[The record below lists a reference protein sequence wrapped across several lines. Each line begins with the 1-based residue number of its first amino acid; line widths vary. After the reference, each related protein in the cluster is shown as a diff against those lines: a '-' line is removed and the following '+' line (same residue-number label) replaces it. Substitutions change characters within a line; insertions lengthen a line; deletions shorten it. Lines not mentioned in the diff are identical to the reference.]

1 MISDD
6 FPSQPDCDVSIV
18 VPVYRSAEFLAQSV
32 SSICDAM
39 DARHESFEIVLV
51 EDGSPDDSWSVV
63 ETIQA
68 DRPETITAV
77 QLNRNFGQHNALMC
91 GFRHSRG
98 AIIVTID
105 DDLQNPASEIPVLLD
120 AIDSSDAD
128 LVYGVPTL
136 KHHAKARNLGSDF
149 INRFFQIVFGTGVR
163 VTSFRAVRRPLIS
176 SILTYTLN
184 FTYVDGLLAWNTQKI
199 QSAAVQHVPRQSGTS
214 GYSIGKLMVLAI
226 NLFTNF
232 SVLPLQI
239 ASAIGLTFS
248 AAGLTAGT
256 YYLVRAL
263 TTSIP
268 VPGYASIIV
277 AVMVLGGIQLLA
289 IGVIGEYVG
298 RMHLN
303 VNRKPQYSMRC
314 KRLRSVDQANDK

>member
-6 FPSQPDCDVSIV
+6 FPSRPDCDVSIV
-18 VPVYRSAEFLAQSV
+18 VPVYRSAEFLEQSV
-32 SSICDAM
+32 TSICDIM
-39 DARHESFEIVLV
+39 DARPESYELVLI

-63 ETIQA
+63 ESLHAARPKTIS
-68 DRPETITAV
+68 AV

-120 AIDSSDAD
+120 AINSSNAD
-128 LVYGVPTL
+128 LVYGVPAL
-136 KHHAKARNLGSDF
+136 KHHARGRNLGSYL

-163 VTSFRAVRRPLIS
+163 VTSFRAVRRSLVR

-184 FTYVDGLLAWNTQKI
+184 FTYVDGLLAWNTQRI
-199 QSAAVQHVPRQSGTS
+199 QSAAVQHVPRQTGKS
-214 GYSIGKLMVLAI
+214 GYSLGKLMVLAI

-248 AAGLTAGT
+248 AAGLGAGT
-256 YYLVRAL
+256 YYLIRAL

-277 AVMVLGGIQLLA
+277 AVMVLGGIQLLS
-289 IGVIGEYVG
+289 IGVIGEYIG

-303 VNRKPQYSMRC
+303 VNRKPQYSTRC
-314 KRLRSVDQANDK
+314 ELVRSAPDE